1 MKRIYLFLLGVL
13 FVMVGCE
20 RPAQEDVW
28 VELQS
33 RQWEFVQ
40 VEQSAMKFNT
50 SAAEQ
55 EVEVDAKQGF
65 TVRFNAELDNSSE
78 QYSLFEIADVLS
90 VEVKRV
96 SPDYNHA
103 QNYKPYPLADGSL
116 WVLEAALALQSPFS
130 ESEVNH
136 LRVGVPLSLLAE
148 PFSGHEIVLH
158 FTGVEFSLFVDGK
171 LYDNDFA
178 IGYPSFSGSKQWQK
192 GGVVGEVEFFAPALD
207 KKQVGEPT
215 QQRNIQYWTPP
226 YHNAWVGD
234 VATIYHKGRYHIFY
248 LFDRRGHAS
257 KLGRGGHYFEH
268 ISTSDF
274 KHWTEH
280 PAATPIE
287 EQWESFGTGT
297 PFVYNDKLYLSYGLH
312 TTRIYPREMTTLPA
326 MWQYLQENGVSQV
339 FDYRTAGDYV
349 PAGST
354 YSVSE
359 DCVTNFK
366 KTHKL
371 FHPCENPSV
380 YTTKNGEL
388 RMLANY
394 GSRGSWSAESLDS
407 GWCCDNPDFPLGG
420 DCTFFF
426 EWGDY
431 EYIIGGFR
439 DLWCCRV
446 GEGDDRW
453 WSMTSEGRDFYNG
466 LSVPAI
472 TEISDSRRLMAGWVK
487 TQNWGGP
494 LVIHE
499 LVQRPDGQIGVK
511 WMEEI
516 VPATS
521 EPFMTCGE
529 VAKNA
534 TFDIANKR
542 YILSF
547 DVELESPDQGRVGV
561 VFHPEEGFENACE
574 WQLQLD
580 RKRAQFANGV
590 AEGFAKDERTLREG
604 GDVSGVRNYAISDPW
619 LTKKT
624 ISVRMVVDGS
634 DKFCGTL
641 LDVEINGERTMISYR
656 PNLQVGKLSFNC
668 EKATVKNLRV
678 AEFRE

>member
-1 MKRIYLFLLGVL
+1 M
-13 FVMVGCE
+13 
-20 RPAQEDVW
+20 

-33 RQWEFVQ
+33 RQWEFV
-40 VEQSAMKFNT
+40 EEGQSAVEFCL

-55 EVEVDAKQGF
+55 DVEVDAKQGF
-65 TVRFNAELDNSSE
+65 TIRFNATLDEASE
-78 QYSLFEIADVLS
+78 QYKLFEIADVLS
-90 VEVKRV
+90 VDVKRV
-96 SPDYNHA
+96 SADYNRS
-103 QNYKPYPLADGSL
+103 QNYKPYPLSDGSL
-116 WVLEAALALQSPFS
+116 QVLEATLTLRSPFS
-130 ESEVNH
+130 EKVVLH
-136 LRVGVPLSLLAE
+136 LGVGVPLSLLAD
-148 PFSGHEIVLH
+148 PFAEHEIVLH
-158 FTGVEFSLFVDGK
+158 FTGVEFSMFVDGQ

-178 IGYPSFSGSKQWQK
+178 IGYPLFDGAKLWQK
-192 GGVVGEVEFFAPALD
+192 YSGVGTVEFFAPALD
-207 KKQVGEPT
+207 KKQVGEST
-215 QQRNIQYWTPP
+215 LVRNIQYWTPP

-257 KLGRGGHYFEH
+257 KFGRGGHYFEH
-268 ISTSDF
+268 LSTTDF

-280 PAATPIE
+280 SAATPIE

-326 MWQYLQENGVSQV
+326 MWQYLDENSVSQV
-339 FDYRTAGDYV
+339 VDYRTIEDRI

-359 DCVTNFK
+359 DGVSNFK

-371 FHPCENPSV
+371 FHPCENPSI
-380 YTTKNGEL
+380 YTTSDGEL

-394 GSRGSWSAESLDS
+394 GSKGSWEAESLDG
-407 GWCCDNPDFPLGG
+407 GWRCVNPDFPLGG

-439 DLWCCRV
+439 DLWCCRA
-446 GEGDDRW
+446 GESDDRW
-453 WSMTSEGRDFYNG
+453 WSMTAEGRDLYNG

-499 LVQRPDGQIGVK
+499 LVQHPDGQIGTK
-511 WMEEI
+511 WMEEV
-516 VPATS
+516 VPVT
-521 EPFMTCGE
+521 EQPFMTCGE
-529 VAKNA
+529 IAKNA
-534 TFDIANKR
+534 TFDISGKR

-547 DVELESPDQGRVGV
+547 DIELESADQGRVGV
-561 VFHPEEGFENACE
+561 VFHSAEGYENACE

-580 RKRAQFANGV
+580 RKRAQFSDGV

-604 GDVSGVRNYAISDPW
+604 GDVAGVRNYAITDPW
-619 LTKKT
+619 LTDKR
-624 ISVRMVVDGS
+624 IGVRMVVNGE
-634 DKFCGTL
+634 DKLCGTL
-641 LDVEINGERTMISYR
+641 LDVEIDGERTMISYR
-656 PNLQVGKLSFNC
+656 PNLQVDKLSFNC
-668 EKATVKNLRV
+668 DKVTVKNIRV
-678 AEFRE
+678 AEFAE

>member
-1 MKRIYLFLLGVL
+1 ML
-13 FVMVGCE
+13 VGCE
-20 RPAQEDVW
+20 KPACDDVW
-28 VELQS
+28 VELLS
-33 RQWEFVQ
+33 RQWEFD
-40 VEQSAMKFNT
+40 EKGQSATMFND

-55 EVEVDAKQGF
+55 DVVVDAKQGF
-65 TVRFNAELDNSSE
+65 TVRFDAPLDKSLE
-78 QYSLFEIADVLS
+78 QCTLFEIVDVLS
-90 VEVKRV
+90 VDVKQV
-96 SPDYNHA
+96 GLDYNRA
-103 QNYKPYPLADGSL
+103 QNYKPYPLSDGSL
-116 WVLEAALALQSPFS
+116 WVLEATLALQSPFS
-130 ESEVNH
+130 EDEVNH
-136 LRVGVPLSLLAE
+136 LTVGVPLSLLAE
-148 PFSGHEIVLH
+148 PFAGHEIVLH

-171 LYDNDFA
+171 LYDSDFA
-178 IGYPSFSGSKQWQK
+178 IGYPSFK
-192 GGVVGEVEFFAPALD
+192 GGQVWRKSDAIADVEFFTPALN
-207 KKQVGEPT
+207 KKQIGEPT
-215 QQRNIQYWTPP
+215 LQRNIQYWTPP

-280 PAATPIE
+280 PAAISIE

-312 TTRIYPREMTTLPA
+312 TTRIYPREKTTLPA
-326 MWQYLQENGVSQV
+326 MWQYLQQNGVSQIV
-339 FDYRTAGDYV
+339 DYSTVGDFV

-359 DCVTNFK
+359 DGVSNFK
-366 KTHKL
+366 KSYKL

-380 YTTKNGEL
+380 YTNSDGEL

-407 GWCCDNPDFPLGG
+407 GWRCDNPDFPLGG

-439 DLWCCRV
+439 DLWSRRV

-453 WSMTSEGRDFYNG
+453 WSMTAEGRDFYNG
-466 LSVPAI
+466 MSVPAI
-472 TEISDSRRLMAGWVK
+472 TEIADSRRLMAGWVK
-487 TQNWGGP
+487 TQNWGGA

-499 LVQRPDGQIGVK
+499 LVQHPDGQIGTK

-516 VPATS
+516 VPATDK
-521 EPFMTCGE
+521 PFITCGE
-529 VAKNA
+529 VARNA
-534 TFDIANKR
+534 IFDIPNKK

-561 VFHPEEGFENACE
+561 VFSSAECCENSCE

-580 RKRAQFANGV
+580 RKRAQFADGKSN
-590 AEGFAKDERTLREG
+590 GFAKDELTLREG
-604 GDVSGVRNYAISDPW
+604 GDVSGARNYAISDPW
-619 LTKKT
+619 LTTGKS
-624 ISVRMVVDGS
+624 IGVRMVVNGD

-641 LDVEINGERTMISYR
+641 LDVEIAGRNTMISYR

-668 EKATVKNLRV
+668 EKATIKNLCV
-678 AEFRE
+678 AEFVE

>member
-1 MKRIYLFLLGVL
+1 MKNLCLLGL
-13 FVMVGCE
+13 LLLLSGCGNSLDE
-20 RPAQEDVW
+20 RVC

-33 RQWEFVQ
+33 RQYEFAADSNSCLTFDVDDAEKIIEGD
-40 VEQSAMKFNT
+40 EQA
-50 SAAEQ
+50 
-55 EVEVDAKQGF
+55 GF
-65 TVRFNAELDNSSE
+65 TLCLNAELPPVSE
-78 QYSLFEIADVLS
+78 SHTLFEIADMLCIELKS
-90 VEVKRV
+90 VSLEYN
-96 SPDYNHA
+96 SP
-103 QNYKPYPLADGSL
+103 QNYKPYPLADGSVQ
-116 WVLEAALALQSPFS
+116 VLEATLALQSPFS
-130 ESEVNH
+130 ADEVNH
-136 LRVGVPLSLLAE
+136 LCVGVPLSMLDE
-148 PFSGHEIVLH
+148 PFSTHDIVLH
-158 FTGVEFSLFVDGK
+158 FTGVEFTLFVDGK

-178 IGYPSFSGSKQWQK
+178 IGYPSYKGSKKWHK
-192 GGVVGEVEFFAPALD
+192 SEVVSDAKFFTPALN

-215 QQRNIQYWTPP
+215 QQLNIQYWTPP

-234 VATIYHKGRYHIFY
+234 VASIYHAGRYHIFY
-248 LFDRRGHAS
+248 LFDRRGHSS

-268 ISTSDF
+268 LSTSDF

-280 PAATPIE
+280 HAATPIE

-297 PFVYNDKLYLSYGLH
+297 PFVYNNQLCLSYGLH
-312 TTRIYPREMTTLPA
+312 TTRIYPREKTTLPA

-339 FDYRTAGDYV
+339 VDYRTIGDFV

-359 DCVTNFK
+359 DGVTNFK
-366 KTHKL
+366 KTYKL

-380 YTTKNGEL
+380 YTTSKGEL

-407 GWCCDNPDFPLGG
+407 GWRCDNPDFPLGG

-439 DLWCCRV
+439 DLWCRRV

-466 LSVPAI
+466 MSVPAI

-511 WMEEI
+511 WMDEI
-516 VPATS
+516 VPATN

-534 TFDIANKR
+534 TFDIASKR

-547 DVELESPDQGRVGV
+547 DVELESAHQGRVGV
-561 VFHPEEGFENACE
+561 VFHPEGGYDNACE

-590 AEGFAKDERTLREG
+590 ADGFAKDERTLREG
-604 GDVSGVRNYAISDPW
+604 GDVSGVRNYAISDPCIA
-619 LTKKT
+619 KKT
-624 ISVRMVVDGS
+624 VSVRMVVDGN
-634 DKFCGTL
+634 DKLCGTL

-656 PNLQVGKLSFNC
+656 PNLQVGKLSFYC

-678 AEFRE
+678 AEFKE

>member
-1 MKRIYLFLLGVL
+1 MKYLCLFGILLL
-13 FVMVGCE
+13 LSGCFNKPDE
-20 RPAQEDVW
+20 PVC

-33 RQWEFVQ
+33 RQYEFATDSNSPLTLDV
-40 VEQSAMKFNT
+40 VNAEKIIEGN
-50 SAAEQ
+50 EQ
-55 EVEVDAKQGF
+55 EGF
-65 TVRFNAELDNSSE
+65 TLCFKAVFEQVSE
-78 QYSLFEIADVLS
+78 SHTLFEIAGMLC
-90 VEVKRV
+90 VELKTV
-96 SPDYNHA
+96 SLEYNSP
-103 QNYKPYPLADGSL
+103 QNYKPYPLADGSVQ
-116 WVLEAALALQSPFS
+116 VLEATLALQSPFS
-130 ESEVNH
+130 ADEVNH
-136 LRVGVPLSLLAE
+136 LCVGVPLSMLDE
-148 PFSGHEIVLH
+148 PFSTHDIVLH
-158 FTGVEFSLFVDGK
+158 FTGVEFTLFVDGK

-178 IGYPSFSGSKQWQK
+178 IGYPSYK
-192 GGVVGEVEFFAPALD
+192 GRKKWHKSEVVSDAKFFTPALN

-215 QQRNIQYWTPP
+215 QQLNIQYWTPP

-234 VATIYHKGRYHIFY
+234 VASIYHAGRYHIFY
-248 LFDRRGHAS
+248 LFDRRGHSS

-268 ISTSDF
+268 LSTSDF

-297 PFVYNDKLYLSYGLH
+297 PFVYNNQLCLSYGLH
-312 TTRIYPREMTTLPA
+312 TTRIYPREKTTLPA

-339 FDYRTAGDYV
+339 VDYRTIGDFV

-359 DCVTNFK
+359 DGVTNFK
-366 KTHKL
+366 KTYKL

-380 YTTKNGEL
+380 YTTSKGEL

-407 GWCCDNPDFPLGG
+407 GWRCDNPDFPLGG

-439 DLWCCRV
+439 DLWCRRV

-466 LSVPAI
+466 MSVPAI
-472 TEISDSRRLMAGWVK
+472 TEIADSRRLMAGWVK

-511 WMEEI
+511 WMDEI
-516 VPATS
+516 VPATN

-547 DVELESPDQGRVGV
+547 DVELESPDHGRLGL

-574 WQLQLD
+574 WQLQMD

-590 AEGFAKDERTLREG
+590 ADGFAKDERTLREG
-604 GDVSGVRNYAISDPW
+604 GDVSGVRNYAISDPCIA
-619 LTKKT
+619 KKT
-624 ISVRMVVDGS
+624 VSVRMVVDGN
-634 DKFCGTL
+634 DKLCGTL

-678 AEFRE
+678 AEFKE

>member
-1 MKRIYLFLLGVL
+1 MKRVILFLVVAFLL
-13 FVMVGCE
+13 SGCE
-20 RPAQEDVW
+20 KSAQEEVW
-28 VELQS
+28 VDLHS
-33 RQWEFVQ
+33 RQWEFEVVGQ
-40 VEQSAMKFNT
+40 PVVRLDVP
-50 SAAEQ
+50 AAEQ
-55 EVEVDAKQGF
+55 NVEVDAKQGF
-65 TVRFNAELDNSSE
+65 TVRFGAKLDNSSE
-78 QYSLFEIADVLS
+78 QSVLFEIADVLS

-96 SPDYNHA
+96 GSDYNRA
-103 QNYKPYPLADGSL
+103 QNYKPYPLSDGSL
-116 WVLEAALALQSPFS
+116 WVLEAMLALRSPFAS
-130 ESEVNH
+130 DRVNH
-136 LRVGVPLSLLAE
+136 LTVGVPLSLLTE
-148 PFSGHEIVLH
+148 PFAEHEIVLH

-178 IGYPSFSGSKQWQK
+178 IGYPSFAGSQQWRK
-192 GGVVGEVEFFAPALD
+192 GDVVADVEFFAPALD
-207 KKQVGEPT
+207 KKQVGEPL

-234 VATIYHKGRYHIFY
+234 VATIYHEGRYHIFY

-274 KHWTEH
+274 KHWIEH

-312 TTRIYPREMTTLPA
+312 TTRIYPREATTLPA
-326 MWQYLQENGVSQV
+326 MWQYLEKNGVSQV
-339 FDYRTAGDYV
+339 VDYRAIGDFV

-354 YSVSE
+354 YSVS
-359 DCVTNFK
+359 DDGVTNFK
-366 KTHKL
+366 KSYRL
-371 FHPCENPSV
+371 FHPCENPSI
-380 YTTKNGEL
+380 YTTSEGEL

-407 GWCCDNPDFPLGG
+407 GWRCKNPDFPLGG

-439 DLWCCRV
+439 DLWCRRV

-472 TEISDSRRLMAGWVK
+472 SEIADSRRLMAGWVK

-499 LVQRPDGQIGVK
+499 LVQHADGQIGTK
-511 WMEEI
+511 WLEEI
-516 VPATS
+516 VPATDK
-521 EPFMTCGE
+521 PFMTCGE
-529 VAKNA
+529 VAKSA
-534 TFDIANKR
+534 TFDIANKK

-547 DVELESPDQGRVGV
+547 DVELQSLHQGRVGV
-561 VFHPEEGFENACE
+561 VFHSENGYENACE

-580 RKRAQFANGV
+580 RKRAQFSDGV
-590 AEGFAKDERTLREG
+590 ADSFARDERTLREG
-604 GDVSGVRNYAISDPW
+604 GDVSGVRNYAITTPW
-619 LTKKT
+619 LNDKSV
-624 ISVRMVVDGS
+624 SVRVVVNGDE
-634 DKFCGTL
+634 KLCGTL
-641 LDVEINGERTMISYR
+641 LDVEIDGSNTMISYR

-678 AEFRE
+678 AEFKE

>member
-1 MKRIYLFLLGVL
+1 MKYLCLFGLLL
-13 FVMVGCE
+13 LLSGCGNSLDE
-20 RPAQEDVW
+20 TVC

-33 RQWEFVQ
+33 RQYEFATDSNSPLTLDV
-40 VEQSAMKFNT
+40 VNAEKIIEGN
-50 SAAEQ
+50 EQ
-55 EVEVDAKQGF
+55 EGF
-65 TVRFNAELDNSSE
+65 TLCFKAVFEQVSE
-78 QYSLFEIADVLS
+78 SHTLFEIADMLC
-90 VEVKRV
+90 VELKTASLEHN
-96 SPDYNHA
+96 SP
-103 QNYKPYPLADGSL
+103 QNYKPYPLADGSVQ
-116 WVLEAALALQSPFS
+116 VLEATLALQSPFS
-130 ESEVNH
+130 ADEVNH
-136 LRVGVPLSLLAE
+136 LCVGVPLSMLDE
-148 PFSGHEIVLH
+148 PFSTHDIVLH
-158 FTGVEFSLFVDGK
+158 FTGVEFTLFVDGK

-178 IGYPSFSGSKQWQK
+178 IGYPSYKGSKKWQK
-192 GGVVGEVEFFAPALD
+192 SEVVSDAKFFTPALN

-215 QQRNIQYWTPP
+215 QQLNIQYWTPP

-234 VATIYHKGRYHIFY
+234 VASIYHAGRYHIFY
-248 LFDRRGHAS
+248 LFDRRGHSS

-268 ISTSDF
+268 LSTSDF

-297 PFVYNDKLYLSYGLH
+297 PFVYNNQLCLSYGLH
-312 TTRIYPREMTTLPA
+312 TTRIYPREKTTLPT

-339 FDYRTAGDYV
+339 VDYRTIGDFV

-359 DCVTNFK
+359 DGVTNFK
-366 KTHKL
+366 KTYKL

-380 YTTKNGEL
+380 YTTSKGEL

-407 GWCCDNPDFPLGG
+407 GWRCDNPDFPLGG

-439 DLWCCRV
+439 DLWCRRV

-466 LSVPAI
+466 MSVPAI

-511 WMEEI
+511 WMDEI
-516 VPATS
+516 VPATN

-534 TFDIANKR
+534 TFDIASKR

-547 DVELESPDQGRVGV
+547 DVELESADQGRVGV
-561 VFHPEEGFENACE
+561 VFHPEGGYENACE
-574 WQLQLD
+574 WQLQMD

-590 AEGFAKDERTLREG
+590 AVGFAKDERTLREG
-604 GDVSGVRNYAISDPW
+604 GDVSGVRNYAISDPCIA
-619 LTKKT
+619 KKT
-624 ISVRMVVDGS
+624 VSVRMVVDGN
-634 DKFCGTL
+634 DKLCGTL

-678 AEFRE
+678 AEFKE